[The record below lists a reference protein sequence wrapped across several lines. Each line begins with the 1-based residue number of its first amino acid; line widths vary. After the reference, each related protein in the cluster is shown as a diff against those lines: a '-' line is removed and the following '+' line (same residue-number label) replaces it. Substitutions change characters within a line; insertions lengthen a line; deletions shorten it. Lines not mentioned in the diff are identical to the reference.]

1 MKFSHYLRFLT
12 LVFIGFANALPIP
25 LMGST
30 LSIWLSE
37 TGFDKAVIGSFAL
50 LGIPFSLKILWTP
63 VVNLVTWPGFKD
75 KPRKGWLLFA
85 LTGIALTLLTLSFID
100 PTHMSGSL
108 ASCLFMLSL
117 FSGCLYIVGIAY
129 ELESLEETHYSVGSA
144 SVVTGYRIGL
154 LCAGAGALYL
164 SYLWNWSGMFQ
175 LMAALVALG
184 AVFILFQPEPYKSH
198 EVLKEKRQQF
208 ATYSSLGQGF
218 WHEVIAAPCQLF
230 FQRKDWQI
238 VLALLMLFKLGDQLS
253 TSMEGPF
260 LLTLGFNKADL
271 ATASK
276 LWGMAATVVGAF
288 LAGAFL
294 RGKDPFL
301 SLGWIGLLH
310 ASSLGC
316 YYVLALTGKFFL
328 GLYVAVAAQHFTGG
342 MAMTVFIFFLW
353 RVCDRR
359 HAAVQYALLWSLF
372 SLKANVVACAGGVLA
387 QNCSWTVFFG
397 TVTCIGGIAAIA
409 SWQFAR
415 KGRHSKILQQQ
426 CKI

>member
-1 MKFSHYLRFLT
+1 MNFTHYLRFLT

-37 TGFDKAVIGSFAL
+37 AGFDKAVIGSFAL

-63 VVNLVTWPGFKD
+63 VVNLVSWPGFKD

-85 LTGIALTLLTLSFID
+85 LTGMALSLLGISFIN
-100 PTHMSGSL
+100 PAHSSGAL
-108 ASCLFMLSL
+108 AFYLFLLSL

-129 ELESLEETHYSVGSA
+129 ELESLDETNYSVGSA

-154 LCAGAGALYL
+154 LSAGAGALYV
-164 SYLWNWSGMFQ
+164 SFLWDWSAMFQ

-184 AVFILFQPEPYKSH
+184 GIFILFQPEPYKSQ
-198 EVLKEKRQQF
+198 EILKEKQQQF
-208 ATYSSLGQGF
+208 ASYSSLGHGF
-218 WHEVIAAPCQLF
+218 WHEVIVAPCRLF
-230 FQRKDWQI
+230 FQRRDWFLI
-238 VLALLMLFKLGDQLS
+238 LALLLLFKLGDQLS
-253 TSMEGPF
+253 GSMEGPF
-260 LLTLGFNKADL
+260 LLSLGFNKADL

-294 RGKDPFL
+294 RGRDPFL
-301 SLGWIGLLH
+301 SLGWIGMLH

-316 YYVLALTGKFFL
+316 YYVLALTGKFFV
-328 GLYVAVAAQHFTGG
+328 GLYVAVALQHLTGG

-353 RVCDRR
+353 RMCDRR

-372 SLKANVVACAGGVLA
+372 SLKANVVSFVGGMIAHNCA
-387 QNCSWTVFFG
+387 WTVFFG
-397 TVTCIGGIAAIA
+397 TVTCVGLVAATA
-409 SWQFAR
+409 SWRCAR
-415 KGRHSKILQQQ
+415 VAQQQ
-426 CKI
+426 QKCEV